1 MQKQMAN
8 TIICTRR
15 ICEKW
20 SNTFKDE
27 KAPSSLRVEKK
38 VTLKLRGS
46 KQTARFI
53 KRLVKMCKS
62 LRGKDLKGI
71 QQTFKV
77 DKT

>member
-27 KAPSSLRVEKK
+27 KALSSLRVGDE
-38 VTLKLRGS
+38 S
-46 KQTARFI
+46 Y
-53 KRLVKMCKS
+53 
-62 LRGKDLKGI
+62 
-71 QQTFKV
+71 FKV
-77 DKT
+77 ERK